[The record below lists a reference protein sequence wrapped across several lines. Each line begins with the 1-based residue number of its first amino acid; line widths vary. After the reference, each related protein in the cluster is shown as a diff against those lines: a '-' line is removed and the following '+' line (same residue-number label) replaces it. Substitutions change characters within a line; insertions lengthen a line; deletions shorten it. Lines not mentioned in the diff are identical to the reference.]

1 MGRGSSVK
9 KRIIPKGLRLA
20 PSQVFGNFRLVPILR
35 DTVRGD
41 LRFTRRVYQDDLSIV
56 SLNGG
61 LMDSGLK
68 YVSYIPH
75 GLVMTWGGQ
84 QAEAIHE
91 TKLFKSEGKAM
102 QLGPVGLRVMHRM
115 VRREE
120 RNRLRMLPLH
130 LAMEGFLALHFNAPE
145 IAWSEYS
152 RQALSSGLNPRM
164 EQSMPGWASAA
175 FAEALRM
182 FEIHEQQVGV
192 LIFKAELLLSA
203 CILSH
208 PEDYRAMHRALLE
221 DFYGELL
228 LQYGFLEEV
237 APLGTSMDAARV
249 ASLADLRGEVE
260 RLRREWADFLQDVM
274 GRGLLGAEVTAAP
287 VYQAGEF
294 QLERFMTRLDPS
306 EENHIGELI
315 TRQDGE
321 LEYLRT
327 YRLSAAQTRR
337 AYLLQQLSAA
347 GWNLDAAA
355 ERLRTTRDALIVRM
369 MNAGF
374 GYLLKEH
381 VLNEAVN
388 RQRPRR

>member
-1 MGRGSSVK
+1 
-9 KRIIPKGLRLA
+9 
-20 PSQVFGNFRLVPILR
+20 
-35 DTVRGD
+35 
-41 LRFTRRVYQDDLSIV
+41 
-56 SLNGG
+56 
-61 LMDSGLK
+61 
-68 YVSYIPH
+68 
-75 GLVMTWGGQ
+75 MTWGGQ

>member
-1 MGRGSSVK
+1 MGRGSSVN

-56 SLNGG
+56 SLGGG

-68 YVSYIPH
+68 YISYIPH
-75 GLVMTWGGQ
+75 GLVMSWGNQ
-84 QAEAIHE
+84 QAEAIPE

-152 RQALSSGLNPRM
+152 REALSSGLSPRM
-164 EQSMPGWASAA
+164 EQSVPGWASAA
-175 FAEALRM
+175 FSEALRM
-182 FEIHEQQVGV
+182 FELHEQQVGV
-192 LIFKAELLLSA
+192 LIFRAELLLSA

-237 APLGTSMDAARV
+237 APLGSSMEPHRV

-260 RLRREWADFLQDVM
+260 RLRREWADFLQDAMV
-274 GRGLLGAEVTAAP
+274 GGLLGTEVTAAP
-287 VYQAGEF
+287 VYEAGEF
-294 QLERFMTRLDPS
+294 QLERFVTRLVPS
-306 EENHIGELI
+306 EENHLGELI
-315 TRQDGE
+315 TREDGE

-337 AYLLQQLSAA
+337 AYLLKQLAAA
-347 GWNLDAAA
+347 GWDLDSAAKN
-355 ERLRTTRDALIVRM
+355 LRTSRDELIVRM
-369 MNAGF
+369 KNAGF

-381 VLNEAVN
+381 VLDEAVN
-388 RQRPRR
+388 RQHRRR